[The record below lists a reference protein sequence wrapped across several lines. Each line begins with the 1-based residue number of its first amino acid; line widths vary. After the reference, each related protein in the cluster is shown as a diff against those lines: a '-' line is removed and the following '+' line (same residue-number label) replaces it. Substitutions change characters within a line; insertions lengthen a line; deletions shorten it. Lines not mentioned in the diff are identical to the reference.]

1 MKFNTAFALFVT
13 TMTIDSEF
21 GVAASSASALASA
34 LASASASASE
44 ELPPRPTRKV
54 RVVFVS
60 IMYSVFG
67 AFDFDVDVDS
77 MSIRCFTV

>member
-13 TMTIDSEF
+13 TMTIDSKF
-21 GVAASSASALASA
+21 GVAASSASAL
-34 LASASASASE
+34 ASASASE

>member
-1 MKFNTAFALFVT
+1 MKFNTVFAFLVT
-13 TMTIDSEF
+13 TMTIDSQLD
-21 GVAASSASALASA
+21 VVASSALALA
-34 LASASASASE
+34 LASE

-54 RVVFVS
+54 RDVLVFVS